1 MLGETQGGVPLSGT
15 RGAAAPPVA
24 ALPGR
29 VVVTGALGH
38 LASQVVPRLAA
49 RGVHVIGVVRAGRDT
64 SRLERAGIEVRRGD
78 LEDPGTLQGAF
89 EGADAIVHLSGMA
102 QVPGFLGRVAG
113 AGIRRGVFVG
123 STGIYTRLES
133 AGAEA
138 KRVAERELRASG
150 LDYVILRPTM
160 IYGTPEDRNF
170 ARLLRWLR
178 RCPVM
183 PVPGGGDALQQPVH
197 VEDLA
202 RAIVT
207 ALERP
212 ALARREY
219 DLGGPEALPLA
230 ETIRACGA
238 ALGRR
243 VWLVPIPLGPSHGA
257 VMLLRSLGLPSPV
270 RGEQVLR
277 LAESKAV
284 DIEPARHDL
293 DFRPRPFSTG
303 IAAEARALEA
313 VRNRA
318 PAASHPNMSP

>member
-1 MLGETQGGVPLSGT
+1 MRGETEGGVPMSMT
-15 RGAAAPPVA
+15 RGVAAPEA

-38 LASQVVPRLAA
+38 LASHVVPQLKS
-49 RGVHVIGVVRAGRDT
+49 RGVHVIGVVRTGRDA
-64 SRLERAGIEVRRGD
+64 SRLERDGVEVRRGD
-78 LEDPGTLQGAF
+78 LEDPGTLEQVFDGA
-89 EGADAIVHLSGMA
+89 GAIVHLSGMA
-102 QVPGFLGRVAG
+102 QVPRFLGRATAAG
-113 AGIRRGVFVG
+113 VRRGVFVG

-138 KRVAERELRASG
+138 KRAAESELRASG
-150 LDYVILRPTM
+150 LDWVILRPTM

-170 ARLLRWLR
+170 ARLLRWLV
-178 RCPVM
+178 RCPVF
-183 PVPGGGDALQQPVH
+183 PVPGGGETLQQPVH

-219 DLGGPEALPLA
+219 DLGGPEALSLA
-230 ETIRACGA
+230 EAIRICGA

-243 VWLVPIPLGPSHGA
+243 VWLLPIPLGVSHGA
-257 VMLLRSLGLPSPV
+257 VMLLRRLGLPSPV

-284 DIEPARHDL
+284 DIEPARRDL
-293 DFRPRPFSTG
+293 DFRPRSFAAG
-303 IAAEARALEA
+303 IAAEARALESA
-313 VRNRA
+313 RNPA
-318 PAASHPNMSP
+318 PAPSHPNHHP